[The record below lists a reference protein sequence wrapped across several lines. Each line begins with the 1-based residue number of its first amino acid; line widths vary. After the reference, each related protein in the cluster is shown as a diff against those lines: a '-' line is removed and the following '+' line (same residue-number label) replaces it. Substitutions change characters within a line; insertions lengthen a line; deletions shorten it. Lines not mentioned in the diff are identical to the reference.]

1 MKRIGITQRVQNIES
16 YDEKRDCL
24 DQRWTLLAQEL
35 DTLLLPL
42 PNLAMEQLPELLVGL
57 KLDALILSGGNS
69 LESSDYKGADIAPER
84 DAFEAA
90 LIELALSER
99 IPILGVCRG
108 MQMINIHFG
117 GKLIPIQNHVKTEH
131 ELYPLSVGVG
141 LGLKKSVNSYH
152 TFTIQREE
160 LAQCLKPIALDSEGN
175 VEAFAHTAKP
185 IFGIMWHP
193 EREKPFDP
201 SDMNLIRKLIL

>member
-1 MKRIGITQRVQNIES
+1 
-16 YDEKRDCL
+16 
-24 DQRWTLLAQEL
+24 
-35 DTLLLPL
+35 
-42 PNLAMEQLPELLVGL
+42 
-57 KLDALILSGGNS
+57 
-69 LESSDYKGADIAPER
+69 
-84 DAFEAA
+84 